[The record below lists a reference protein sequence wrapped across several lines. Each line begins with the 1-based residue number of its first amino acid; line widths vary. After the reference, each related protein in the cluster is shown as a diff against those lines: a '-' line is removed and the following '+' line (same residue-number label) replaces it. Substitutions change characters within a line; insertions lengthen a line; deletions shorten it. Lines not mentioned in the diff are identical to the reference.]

1 MIAAVG
7 DHAPE
12 ASPFTDAPPDIEH
25 YNTIAA
31 LHEHRVAKYCNA
43 LGTSL
48 AGIVSYE
55 DRIVMNYL
63 LSRSDVMADRVG
75 CIGLSGGGNRAA
87 LRAACHARSNRR
99 RGHHRPDDHL

>member
-48 AGIVSYE
+48 AGVVSYE
-55 DRIVMNYL
+55 DRIAMNYL
-63 LSRSDVMADRVG
+63 LSRSDVMSR
-75 CIGLSGGGNRAA
+75 SGGVHGPIG
-87 LRAACHARSNRR
+87 RR
-99 RGHHRPDDHL
+99 